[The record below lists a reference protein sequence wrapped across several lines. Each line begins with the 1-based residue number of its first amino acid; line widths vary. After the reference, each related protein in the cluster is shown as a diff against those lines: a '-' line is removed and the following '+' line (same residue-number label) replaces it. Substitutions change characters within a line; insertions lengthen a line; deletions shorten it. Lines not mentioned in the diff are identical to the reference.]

1 LIKLIE
7 KVKRINSMADEQSYE
22 IMFLLRG
29 ISSDDKSEIEKMMCR
44 IDDQARSIMMF
55 KKMINILS

>member
-1 LIKLIE
+1 
-7 KVKRINSMADEQSYE
+7 MADEQSYE